1 LITRYLLLVQTNEEL
16 MSQLK
21 ENQQKRQ
28 VFEEQVFPLMTH
40 LPLQGKSLSEKL
52 HFLEGFAEEM
62 EKVRFAQDY
71 QADGYL
77 KQQLRELKTKQQEA
91 LTRIQP
97 LLIRYRIL

>member
-1 LITRYLLLVQTNEEL
+1 MEQLEQAVAEQAQLHQLGKMNQIDYFNESAGIDYAYLLLVQTNEEL

-52 HFLEGFAEEM
+52 HFLEG
-62 EKVRFAQDY
+62 
-71 QADGYL
+71 
-77 KQQLRELKTKQQEA
+77 
-91 LTRIQP
+91 IC
-97 LLIRYRIL
+97 